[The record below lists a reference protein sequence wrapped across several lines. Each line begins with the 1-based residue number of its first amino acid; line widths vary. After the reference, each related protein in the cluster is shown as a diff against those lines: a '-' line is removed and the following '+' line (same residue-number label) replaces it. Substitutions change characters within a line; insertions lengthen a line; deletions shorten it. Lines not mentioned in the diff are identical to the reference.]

1 MEDDRLKQHRRA
13 LEVAINQALTDSSEI
28 DEAIDDIRAAGF
40 DAFLIIEATI
50 GLNQHEKGEPSL
62 EKETTVSFKLT
73 AQDERLLKSL
83 KISPK

>member
-1 MEDDRLKQHRRA
+1 MKDDRLKQHRRA
-13 LEVAINQALTDSSEI
+13 LEVAINQALTDSPEI
-28 DEAIDDIRAAGF
+28 DAAIENIRTAGF
-40 DAFLIIEATI
+40 DAFLLIEATI
-50 GLNQHEKGEPSL
+50 GLNQQEAGESSL

>member
-1 MEDDRLKQHRRA
+1 MKDDRLKQHRRA

-28 DEAIDDIRAAGF
+28 DGAIEDIRAAGF

-50 GLNQHEKGEPSL
+50 GLNQHEEGETSL

-73 AQDERLLKSL
+73 AQDEQLLKSL
-83 KISPK
+83 KISPE